1 MAVGATPS
9 ASANSAQMNI
19 RDVPRT
25 TTLFRRPAGLADGL
39 ARKEPAPPVVTTGLA
54 PNNLGPPFPG
64 PSGDSALH
72 ARYRTFAVL
81 PERNTEKWGSSI
93 RPDVDRT
100 SPQMGMSARRAH

>member
-19 RDVPRT
+19 RDLPRT

-39 ARKEPAPPVVTTGLA
+39 ARKEPAPPVDDHGIS

-72 ARYRTFAVL
+72 TSYRMNGRV
-81 PERNTEKWGSSI
+81 PQPNTPKWGSII
-93 RPDVDRT
+93 RPGAGGPRMET
-100 SPQMGMSARRAH
+100 A